1 MAQSFIEGRGFR
13 MANVLVPYNK
23 IAPVVQRKVEQDFLS
38 TFDCT
43 CTSIQLNEMEQK
55 TIAFSYNNGMHLMAA
70 ELIWRRTIAVL
81 RDRLSV
87 FGEEFIG
94 DMLGYDRPVYSDDLT
109 EIEAI
114 SLNYDVGFI
123 RANEKMELIHNSEQI
138 KEYTSRQYQMV
149 ENITMSKHDALALI
163 DHCIEYVL
171 SDMTESTLLEFN
183 NIRNRLKTELMSD
196 TSEFINGLKSSQY
209 FAKRT
214 ILRSLMNLARMEN
227 DSEKSVLYHN
237 MDVIIPIIWE
247 SLSEADKYSFGTTYA
262 EISNS
267 EKKEYIK
274 VVRKILYTVHG
285 FDYVPENLKS
295 NTFIAT
301 AKNLINIHNG
311 YNNYYNEPLAAKLL
325 SSMGTIIPDPAVFE
339 CINAVLIC
347 ITGNRYGIS
356 VGAQS
361 YLQKTLDGMT
371 TNKWELYL
379 KDLHMNSELMY
390 QLGFVGGN
398 VVSNWCDVV
407 NVRKLNK
414 ITTSNDWTNR
424 FLKASAEMDIDEVKK
439 QAKKQYRNL
448 QKK

>member
-1 MAQSFIEGRGFR
+1 
-13 MANVLVPYNK
+13 
-23 IAPVVQRKVEQDFLS
+23 
-38 TFDCT
+38 
-43 CTSIQLNEMEQK
+43 
-55 TIAFSYNNGMHLMAA
+55 
-70 ELIWRRTIAVL
+70 
-81 RDRLSV
+81 
-87 FGEEFIG
+87 
-94 DMLGYDRPVYSDDLT
+94 
-109 EIEAI
+109 
-114 SLNYDVGFI
+114 
-123 RANEKMELIHNSEQI
+123 
-138 KEYTSRQYQMV
+138 
-149 ENITMSKHDALALI
+149 
-163 DHCIEYVL
+163 
-171 SDMTESTLLEFN
+171 
-183 NIRNRLKTELMSD
+183 
-196 TSEFINGLKSSQY
+196 
-209 FAKRT
+209 
-214 ILRSLMNLARMEN
+214 MN
-227 DSEKSVLYHN
+227 
-237 MDVIIPIIWE
+237 
-247 SLSEADKYSFGTTYA
+247 
-262 EISNS
+262 